1 MTPYAVA
8 IARARTSARR
18 ARQSAARLLEE
29 RSQDQETLQALLE
42 AATGIETV
50 LGILSSQDA
59 AVLARELYSGE
70 G

>member
-1 MTPYAVA
+1 MSPYAVA

-50 LGILSSQDA
+50 LSILASQDA